1 VTPAALTR
9 VALANAAAAARE
21 SLARQGREQTARRLE
36 AARSHAILASLD
48 DAAKAAT
55 RVSQV
60 AHSD

>member
-1 VTPAALTR
+1 MTPAALTR
-9 VALANAAAAARE
+9 VALANAAARE

-36 AARSHAILASLD
+36 SAQTHAILASLAD
-48 DAAKAAT
+48 TAQAAT